1 MNIDKKKLVRKHAYL
16 IMVHNEPEIFKIL
29 ISIISVPLKWDE
41 LNN

>member
-29 ISIISVPLKWDE
+29 I
-41 LNN
+41 